1 MIVNKKINITP
12 IKSMFNSILLGNEVE
27 LDIISNFTIPYT
39 SDTILKVFKKY
50 NTYSIN
56 YERMFHFLTFFRL
69 LLYRVAPITNNNFI
83 TFIKI
88 KEVISLE
95 GNLTVNIEYEI
106 E

>member
-69 LLYRVAPITNNNFI
+69 L
-83 TFIKI
+83 
-88 KEVISLE
+88 EVISLE